1 MSLLLPL
8 NKFHAFF
15 WCFYCW
21 LWTKKCRPRF
31 ITNVVCKLVIYKISK
46 IIKKQTLL
54 TLSWRRALS
63 YRNQSI
69 DLQSKLIDWF
79 LYNNGLCHERVN
91 RHCNVFIKS
100 SAKSNRLL
108 HTNISIHVSHWFLA
122 WIASPFFLINGMSVS
137 CPSRFSQLIRIGK
150 NLKASLFKI
159 LKC

>member
-1 MSLLLPL
+1 MSDILQLSSNIWNVAQFCFNSIFFSVTIFSQSIMIMRICQVVPGL
-8 NKFHAFF
+8 N
-15 WCFYCW
+15 
-21 LWTKKCRPRF
+21 R
-31 ITNVVCKLVIYKISK
+31 
-46 IIKKQTLL
+46 L

-69 DLQSKLIDWF
+69 DLQSKSIDWF

-91 RHCNVFIKS
+91 RHYNVFIKS